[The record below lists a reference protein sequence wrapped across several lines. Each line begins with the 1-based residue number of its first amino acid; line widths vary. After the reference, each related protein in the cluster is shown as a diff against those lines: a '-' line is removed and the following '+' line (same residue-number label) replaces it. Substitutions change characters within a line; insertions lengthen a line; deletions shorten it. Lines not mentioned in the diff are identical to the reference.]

1 MSMSKK
7 VSIIVP
13 VYNVEKHLNRCV
25 DSIISQTYENLEI
38 LLIDD
43 EATDSSGDICD
54 EYAKKDKRIK
64 AIHKKNEGLGLTR
77 NAGIEHSTGF
87 YISFVDSDD
96 FMEKN
101 TILDAVTRIEEDGS
115 DLVMYGLSR
124 ISSSGIKTKYTPN
137 PRKKIYT
144 GDEIKNELLLDFIS
158 DNPHENI
165 ERNYTRSSCTCL
177 FKKSVFI
184 DNNIRYK
191 SEREII
197 SEDTY
202 MMFDMLNKINKV
214 SIISEC
220 YYNYCEN
227 ETSLTQTYR
236 KDRFKKLKAYRDACI
251 KLFKNNHYSEESFLR
266 LDRLFLDYTFGVF
279 KTISKNK
286 NLNMKDKYKEYK
298 TIIDDDEYRKIVYN
312 IPNGIEPFKR
322 KVFYSCVKAKMIL
335 LCMLIIHLKY

>member
-1 MSMSKK
+1 MSKK

-13 VYNVEKHLNRCV
+13 VYNVEKYLKRCV
-25 DSIISQTYENLEI
+25 DSILGQTYDNLEV

-43 EATDSSGDICD
+43 ESTDSSGKICD

-64 AIHKKNEGLGLTR
+64 VIHKKNEGLGLTR

-96 FMEKN
+96 FIETN
-101 TILDAVTRIEEDGS
+101 TISDVVTKIEKDNS
-115 DLVMYGLSR
+115 DLVMYGLNR
-124 ISSSGIKTKYTPN
+124 ISANGIKTEYIPN
-137 PRKKIYT
+137 PRKKMYV

-158 DNPHENI
+158 DDPREKI
-165 ERNYTRSSCTCL
+165 ERNYTSSSCTCL
-177 FKKSVFI
+177 FKRSTFI

-191 SEREII
+191 SERKII

-202 MMFDMLNKINKV
+202 MMFDLLGKINKV
-214 SIISEC
+214 SIINKC

-227 ETSLTQTYR
+227 ETSLTQTYK
-236 KDRFKKLKAYRDACI
+236 KDRFKKLKSYRNECI

-279 KTISKNK
+279 KTVSKNK
-286 NLNMKDKYKEYK
+286 KLSIKDKYGEYK
-298 TIIDDDEYRKIVYN
+298 TIIRDDEYRGIVYN
-312 IPNGIEPFKR
+312 IPNGAEPFKR
-322 KVFYSCVKAKMIL
+322 KVFYSCVKAKMTL